1 MNEFKQLIENIF
13 NLDQQLRKQNVWSV
27 ESIKAFNETTSLL
40 LKEAVKIQGI
50 PTPTDVGQETAD
62 RFVVLLSHCTDLNF
76 VQSVLETD
84 VFTNANFNK
93 ENIAI
98 VTDNLL
104 VKGGKKQRFGTVL
117 KAVEKENGEIESI
130 PMPIEDEKNV
140 YKRRKEYGIKTTLED
155 YIKVSNELFKKIKR

>member
-13 NLDQQLRKQNVWSV
+13 NLDQQLRKQNIWGV
-27 ESIKAFNETTSLL
+27 ENIKAFNETTSLL
-40 LKEAVKIQGI
+40 LKEAVKTQGI
-50 PTPTDVGQETAD
+50 PIPMHVGQEVAD

-84 VFTNANFNK
+84 VFINANFNK

-104 VKGGKKQRFGTVL
+104 VKRGKKQRFGTVL

-140 YKRRKEYGIKTTLED
+140 DKRRKEYGIKTTLED
-155 YIKVSNELFKKIKR
+155 YIKVSNEIFKKIKR

>member
-13 NLDQQLRKQNVWSV
+13 NLDQQLRKQNIWGV
-27 ESIKAFNETTSLL
+27 ESIKAFNETISLL
-40 LKEAVKIQGI
+40 LKEAVKTQGI
-50 PTPTDVGQETAD
+50 PTPMLVGQETAD
-62 RFVVLLSHCTDLNF
+62 EFIVLLSHCTDLNF
-76 VQSVLETD
+76 VHSVLETD
-84 VFTNANFNK
+84 VFTKANFNK

-104 VKGGKKQRFGTVL
+104 VKEGKKQRFGTVL

-130 PMPIEDEKNV
+130 PMPIEDEENID
-140 YKRRKEYGIKTTLED
+140 KRRKENGIKTTLED